1 MPNKVLEAK
10 KKISGDPKKL
20 RKKFFLKN
28 SPTNFFP
35 TNKSDISEPHGYLLQ
50 WNLSWVF
57 TFQIS
62 VYEEGSEQKL
72 IEGYI

>member
-10 KKISGDPKKL
+10 KKFQGTPKNEE
-20 RKKFFLKN
+20 KKFLKN
-28 SPTNFFP
+28 STTNFFP
-35 TNKSDISEPHGYLLQ
+35 TNKSDISEPHGYLLH

-57 TFQIS
+57 TFKIS